1 MLRALTVVSLA
12 GLLTAVGC
20 SRQPEV
26 VQAPVEEPVT
36 EAAWTTVA
44 PEDLTEAQAEQQQRA
59 QNAVQTM
66 AGRLMG
72 ELSTAMDEGGPDA
85 AIEVCSVRAPEIS
98 AAVGN
103 EFGLHVGR
111 TSFRLRNQSNVPP
124 AWAEPLVEAR
134 VEEPIWLV
142 GPDGELAGMMPIRL
156 RAECTMCHG
165 PREQIADEVHAKIQD
180 FYPEDEAI
188 GFTEGELRGWF
199 WVQAPPT

>member
-26 VQAPVEEPVT
+26 AQAPVEEPVT

-59 QNAVQTM
+59 QNAIQTM
-66 AGRLMG
+66 AERLMG
-72 ELSTAMDEGGPDA
+72 ELGTAMDEGGPDA

-188 GFTEGELRGWF
+188 GFTEGDLRGWF